1 MIDYSRLIKEFKK
14 HNGVMRTSELNNLGF
29 NSRHILELLNE
40 EKMVKLKR
48 GVYQLSGDID
58 TPDEV
63 IIAKLFPS
71 AVLYLNSA
79 LFYYDYTD
87 RIPSSWQ
94 IAVDKNVAKSQFKIT
109 YPVITPFYLEK
120 KFMNIGVTEYYID
133 NVKIKIFDK
142 DRTICDILRYEKKL
156 DKEVFNK
163 AIQSYVKD
171 KGKNIN
177 KLMEYAKVL
186 RVVNK
191 IKIYIGVWV

>member
-79 LFYYDYTD
+79 LFYYEYTH